1 MSTLAISLIA
11 GIALGM
17 VVGVHQHSRVKS
29 GANQRVIRNPD
40 GSVYGGFFRVLFGV
54 VILWTVLGFVVAY
67 AITSIAKWIF

>member
-1 MSTLAISLIA
+1 MSTLAISLIV

-17 VVGVHQHSRVKS
+17 VSGAHQYSRVKS
-29 GANQRVIRNPD
+29 GANQRVIRNLD

-54 VILWTVLGFVVAY
+54 VILWTVLGFVVTY